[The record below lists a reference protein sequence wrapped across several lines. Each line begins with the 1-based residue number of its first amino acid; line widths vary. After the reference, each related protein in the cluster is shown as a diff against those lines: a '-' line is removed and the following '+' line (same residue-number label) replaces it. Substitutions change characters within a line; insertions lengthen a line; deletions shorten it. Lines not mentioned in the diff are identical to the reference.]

1 MIWRII
7 KTAMARSDIKSIHE
21 LAERTGINESTLAHG
36 RRTNPRGFRLYEIA
50 SIDRAVGFTPEEWQ
64 MIREAI

>member
-1 MIWRII
+1 MIWKII
-7 KTAMARSDIKSIHE
+7 KTAMIRADI
-21 LAERTGINESTLAHG
+21 N
-36 RRTNPRGFRLYEIA
+36 